1 MNAVMKLRVPLNVE
15 NLLLVKALLAFYEGL
30 CCMQLAS

>member
-1 MNAVMKLRVPLNVE
+1 MNAVMKLLVPLNVE
-15 NLLLVKALLAFYEGL
+15 YLLLVKALLAVHEGL